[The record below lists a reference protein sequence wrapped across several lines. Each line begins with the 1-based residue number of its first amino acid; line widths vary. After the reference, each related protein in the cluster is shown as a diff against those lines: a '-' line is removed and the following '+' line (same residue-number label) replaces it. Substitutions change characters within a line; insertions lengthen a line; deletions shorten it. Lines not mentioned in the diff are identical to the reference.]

1 MPGIVNRPSARETA
15 AYVVPDGPCTATT
28 RAPSTGV
35 PAESVAMPA
44 MAEVVTPWASAEP
57 TTNIEKTAAATMAR
71 REPTIQRMDGPL
83 LRGNECRVLVTIE
96 TGRKWSARGT
106 PSRTLGGCFTQQI
119 HGTSRDEKI
128 GSPRRQ
134 HRRQDASG
142 PDRFRQLK
150 HQQHDECR
158 GETRRDAPRRA
169 ALGGRDRE
177 RRAEQRDQQADKRN
191 RDLERELDL
200 QLLRVGAAARQRI
213 DVLPQLP
220 IAHFVRRLRL
230 GEQIHR
236 PLRERARLERIE

>member
-28 RAPSTGV
+28 RAPSTAV

-83 LRGNECRVLVTIE
+83 LGRNGRRVLVPIE
-96 TGRKWSARGT
+96 TGRKSRGLGG
-106 PSRTLGGCFTQQI
+106 PSRTLGRRFTQQI
-119 HGTSRDEKI
+119 RGRNSNEKI

-142 PDRFRQLK
+142 PDR
-150 HQQHDECR
+150 
-158 GETRRDAPRRA
+158 
-169 ALGGRDRE
+169 
-177 RRAEQRDQQADKRN
+177 
-191 RDLERELDL
+191 
-200 QLLRVGAAARQRI
+200 
-213 DVLPQLP
+213 
-220 IAHFVRRLRL
+220 
-230 GEQIHR
+230 
-236 PLRERARLERIE
+236 